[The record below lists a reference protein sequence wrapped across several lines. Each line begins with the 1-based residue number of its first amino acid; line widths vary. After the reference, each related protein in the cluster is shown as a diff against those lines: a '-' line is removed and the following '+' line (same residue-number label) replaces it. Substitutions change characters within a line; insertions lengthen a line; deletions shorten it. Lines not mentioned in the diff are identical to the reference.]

1 MFADLCHFYQM
12 SFIAR
17 DLDRATEALSRRFG
31 ITRFRRRQSAP
42 WLETAH
48 AWSADAMIEVMLIGE
63 GAPALYAGY
72 TPEDPAAI
80 RLHHHGYRVADEAG
94 WAAIERRVADAGL
107 EAPMKGAAM
116 NGDLRF
122 LYVDT
127 RRELG
132 LYSEFV
138 MLGGSAAGLY
148 DDVPRN

>member
-1 MFADLCHFYQM
+1 
-12 SFIAR
+12 
-17 DLDRATEALSRRFG
+17 
-31 ITRFRRRQSAP
+31 
-42 WLETAH
+42 
-48 AWSADAMIEVMLIGE
+48 MIEVMRIGE

-72 TPEDPAAI
+72 TPDDPAAI

-94 WAAIERRVADAGL
+94 WIEIERRVADAGL
-107 EAPMKGAAM
+107 KAPMNGAVM

-127 RRELG
+127 RSEIG

-138 MLGGSAAGLY
+138 MLGGSATGLY